1 MFRRMMTARRLLL
14 RLLVTV
20 PVILFAIW
28 LGSLAAVV
36 LAARRDQ
43 ARPAA
48 AIIVMGAAQYVGR
61 PSPVLRARLDHA
73 IQLWHQGLA
82 PRLIVTGGKGQGDV
96 ISEADVSRRYALRR
110 GVPDSVILLENR
122 GRTTSESFRGAVALL
137 RTDHARS
144 DREKTVDDR
153 YTAIL
158 VSDPFH
164 MLRLGVLA
172 RRHGLVP
179 YLSPTPTSPISASP
193 RLAWQ
198 YMLRES
204 VKVPFVFVTE
214 NPR

>member
-1 MFRRMMTARRLLL
+1 MMPARRLLL
-14 RLLVTV
+14 RLLVAV
-20 PVILFAIW
+20 PVIVFAVW
-28 LGSLAAVV
+28 LGSFAAVV
-36 LAARRDQ
+36 LAAQRDQ

-73 IQLWHQGLA
+73 IGLWHQGLA
-82 PRLIVTGGKGQGDV
+82 PRLIVTGGRGQGDV
-96 ISEADVSRRYALRR
+96 TSEADVSRKYALRR
-110 GVPDSVILLENR
+110 GVPDSVILLENE

-144 DREKTVDDR
+144 EERTPADR

-179 YLSPTPTSPISASP
+179 YLSPTPTSPISAS
-193 RLAWQ
+193 RRIAWQ

-214 NPR
+214 KTDEE